1 MLELCRTGASS
12 RANALNVAKWQSGEM
27 AEFYKKIVSQN
38 GTQFKKLFVSL
49 PQEIKDMKI
58 MVVVTGRDFRA
69 NTAKYVGVALRGED
83 VVVKSRAGSFRVVP
97 ISEDDIV
104 INKRD
109 LTEEL
114 RGALLEA
121 KESIEG
127 KRKLN
132 TLDNLINELRVYVKT
147 TLE

>member
-1 MLELCRTGASS
+1 MVHNSKFFCIFAPDIIT
-12 RANALNVAKWQSGEM
+12 NN
-27 AEFYKKIVSQN
+27 
-38 GTQFKKLFVSL
+38 
-49 PQEIKDMKI
+49 I

-97 ISEDDIV
+97 ISEDDII

-109 LTEEL
+109 LSAEL
-114 RGALLEA
+114 RGALIEA

-132 TLDNLINELRVYVKT
+132 TLDNLITELRVYVNT
-147 TLE
+147 TQE

>member
-1 MLELCRTGASS
+1 MRRNPVMETFYRDLLCTSIEENS
-12 RANALNVAKWQSGEM
+12 EPSP
-27 AEFYKKIVSQN
+27 I
-38 GTQFKKLFVSL
+38 FV
-49 PQEIKDMKI
+49 KN

-69 NTAKYVGVALRGED
+69 NTAKYVDVAYRGED
-83 VVVKSRAGSFRVVP
+83 VVVKSRAGSFRIVP
-97 ISEDDIV
+97 ISKDDIV

-132 TLDNLINELRVYVKT
+132 TLDNLINELRNSND
-147 TLE
+147 

>member
-1 MLELCRTGASS
+1 MWQSGK
-12 RANALNVAKWQSGEM
+12 VAKWQI
-27 AEFYKKIVSQN
+27 FIKKVSQN
-38 GTQFKKLFVSL
+38 GTRFKKLFVSL

-69 NTAKYVGVALRGED
+69 NTAKYVDVAYRGED
-83 VVVKSRAGSFRVVP
+83 VVVKSRVGSFRIVP

-109 LTEEL
+109 LSAEL

-132 TLDNLINELRVYVKT
+132 TLGNLINELRNSND
-147 TLE
+147 

>member
-1 MLELCRTGASS
+1 MVHNSKFFCIFA
-12 RANALNVAKWQSGEM
+12 
-27 AEFYKKIVSQN
+27 
-38 GTQFKKLFVSL
+38 
-49 PQEIKDMKI
+49 PDIKTNNI

-97 ISEDDIV
+97 ISEDDII

-109 LTEEL
+109 LSAEL
-114 RGALLEA
+114 RGALIEA

-132 TLDNLINELRVYVKT
+132 TLDNLINELRGYVNT
-147 TLE
+147 THG

>member
-1 MLELCRTGASS
+1 
-12 RANALNVAKWQSGEM
+12 
-27 AEFYKKIVSQN
+27 
-38 GTQFKKLFVSL
+38 
-49 PQEIKDMKI
+49 

-69 NTAKYVGVALRGED
+69 NTAKYVDVAYRGED
-83 VVVKSRAGSFRVVP
+83 VVVKSRAGSFRIVP

-114 RGALLEA
+114 RGALMEA
-121 KESIEG
+121 KEASEG

-132 TLDNLINELRVYVKT
+132 TLDNLISKLKAVEIPEEEK
-147 TLE
+147 E